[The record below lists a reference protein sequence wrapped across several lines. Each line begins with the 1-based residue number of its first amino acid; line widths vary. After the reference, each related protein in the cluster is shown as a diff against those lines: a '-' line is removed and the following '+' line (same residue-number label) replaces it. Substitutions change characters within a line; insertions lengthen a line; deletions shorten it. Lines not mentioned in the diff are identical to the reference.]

1 MKIPIPDDWDGQ
13 EWACIKI
20 RWPNSVKWLGL
31 LSGFLTT
38 PKKGRLWD
46 ENTGSIADVQA
57 IGWEILSRNF
67 PFVACAAANGET
79 PPPTIVDPAG
89 LGGAMECIDW
99 EDFVMPCLDISR
111 LIKIENG
118 KLWAKNDC
126 CEWVEIGPIAG
137 IEADIS
143 EDIDIPEIDGGGY
156 SACGKAGAVM
166 DMVYGVISSI
176 WDEVGNIALQWW
188 GHVKAD
194 NPGVGMD
201 AKWIVVACYGAVDI
215 VAADNALG
223 EAYDPDPFDATT
235 WQSVKCALARQF
247 SDTLPEPMGGNEI
260 RSALQTLFASE
271 WGTDLLVNAM
281 FVDAL
286 RGINRESFENAV
298 TLGAGDD
305 VDDCDCPG
313 IIIPYEGGVRWT
325 GAVLAATNPTWLS
338 NVYTE
343 NNGKIL
349 NVTWTAP
356 SGNYREDNAL
366 KFGIQMDAPI
376 TSVKIELRPQ
386 VAGGEVPT
394 QEWVTSG
401 CDVVD
406 PAAWVMCQFGSAW
419 TEVRSTVGAVQ
430 HCLVTADAPPQSDTD
445 VQVSMRKCPDNP
457 GGDAKVYTVQ
467 FEIIEI
473 NGVAV

>member
-1 MKIPIPDDWDGQ
+1 
-13 EWACIKI
+13 
-20 RWPNSVKWLGL
+20 
-31 LSGFLTT
+31 
-38 PKKGRLWD
+38 
-46 ENTGSIADVQA
+46 
-57 IGWEILSRNF
+57 
-67 PFVACAAANGET
+67 
-79 PPPTIVDPAG
+79 
-89 LGGAMECIDW
+89 
-99 EDFVMPCLDISR
+99 
-111 LIKIENG
+111 
-118 KLWAKNDC
+118 
-126 CEWVEIGPIAG
+126 
-137 IEADIS
+137 
-143 EDIDIPEIDGGGY
+143 
-156 SACGKAGAVM
+156 
-166 DMVYGVISSI
+166 
-176 WDEVGNIALQWW
+176 
-188 GHVKAD
+188 
-194 NPGVGMD
+194 
-201 AKWIVVACYGAVDI
+201 
-215 VAADNALG
+215 
-223 EAYDPDPFDATT
+223 
-235 WQSVKCALARQF
+235 
-247 SDTLPEPMGGNEI
+247 
-260 RSALQTLFASE
+260 
-271 WGTDLLVNAM
+271 
-281 FVDAL
+281 
-286 RGINRESFENAV
+286 
-298 TLGAGDD
+298 
-305 VDDCDCPG
+305 
-313 IIIPYEGGVRWT
+313 
-325 GAVLAATNPTWLS
+325 VLAATNPTWLS